1 MNSSRAKELPEGKA
15 VNTDIRRGLPSASSA
30 VRYALCP
37 GSFLLEKR
45 MPYDLPSEAAASGTR
60 IHEAISGKVPIELD
74 DNERE
79 IYDRCVAQE
88 VEVRRTAGFNAPDY
102 TFREE
107 RMWMS
112 DENGTPLWSGEPDAL
127 FITGTSGL
135 VLDYKTGRGDV
146 WEASVNLQLRALA
159 VLAVENYSL
168 TEITVAIIQPLAGKP
183 TIARYTF
190 SDLLVAVAEVSE
202 VMARIKEP
210 NQPRTPSEDACKY
223 CRAKAICPEAQQAV
237 AVIVSTQESAIID
250 PQELGRFLEL
260 APVALK
266 VIEARKDQAK
276 SFIEAGGVIPGW
288 KLKPGSLVE
297 KITKPEVVWE
307 RCERLGMPSEGFMS
321 LLKITKGALKTAI
334 GSVTMEKGKGL
345 AATVDSI
352 LEGCTEETQNAPS
365 LVREDK

>member
-1 MNSSRAKELPEGKA
+1 M
-15 VNTDIRRGLPSASSA
+15 
-30 VRYALCP
+30 
-37 GSFLLEKR
+37 
-45 MPYDLPSEAAASGTR
+45 
-60 IHEAISGKVPIELD
+60 
-74 DNERE
+74 
-79 IYDRCVAQE
+79 
-88 VEVRRTAGFNAPDY
+88 
-102 TFREE
+102 
-107 RMWMS
+107 
-112 DENGTPLWSGEPDAL
+112 WSGEPDAL